1 MAMERRAVGRDAVER
16 FGAVRFG
23 AERFA
28 VGRFAL
34 RDGEAFRAAGRL
46 FAELRAALELLRAV
60 DRFAAGFRAPLRFA
74 ADGRRAVLF
83 FDEDLRAGERFED
96 FDDFFAGADFF
107 FFEDFTDFFDDFFD
121 FFDGLRA
128 GDFFDDGFLDDFLDV
143 FLEAAIRFLLFQNL
157 TRADRNPGK
166 TVALRGSCVAQT

>member
-1 MAMERRAVGRDAVER
+1 MPLLAVERGAVGRDAVER

-34 RDGEAFRAAGRL
+34 RDGEAFRAAGRR

-60 DRFAAGFRAPLRFA
+60 DRFAAAPRLAALRLAGLRAPLRFA
-74 ADGRRAVLF
+74 AAGRRAAFF

-96 FDDFFAGADFF
+96 FDD
-107 FFEDFTDFFDDFFD
+107 
-121 FFDGLRA
+121 LRA
-128 GDFFDDGFLDDFLDV
+128 GDFFDDEFLDDFLDA
-143 FLEAAIRFLLFQNL
+143 FLDAAIGFLLF
-157 TRADRNPGK
+157 K
-166 TVALRGSCVAQT
+166 T